1 MEYKVIACVEP
12 GERCWQVLHAE
23 QPDVL
28 LLHCDAVLTPV
39 KDFVAK
45 IQNELPGVRIVVFG
59 QKMMPPSLVNVVM
72 AGMDGYIN
80 ENLNSA
86 PLLKALDDVGD
97 DRLWVEGIILE
108 ELALHARQMQGFI
121 ERSIR
126 EKIDAVRA
134 HLTARETTVLRFV
147 LEGMSTKEIAAATN
161 LSERSVKLHLGRLFA
176 KLDTQ

>member
-12 GERCWQVLHAE
+12 GERCWQVLHEE

-39 KDFVAK
+39 NDFVAK
-45 IQNELPGVRIVVFG
+45 IQNELPGVRIIVFG
-59 QKMMPPSLVNVVM
+59 QKMLPSFLFNVVM
-72 AGMDGYIN
+72 AGVDGYIN
-80 ENLNSA
+80 ENMNSA
-86 PLLKALDDVGD
+86 HLLKTIDNVTD

-121 ERSIR
+121 ARSIR

-134 HLTARETTVLRFV
+134 HLTARETTVLQFV
-147 LEGMSTKEIAAATN
+147 LEGLSTKEIGAAMSI
-161 LSERSVKLHLGRLFA
+161 SERSVKSHLRRLFA